1 MIVKLWDGSV
11 IRCIVFTLL
20 FSCSSYQFDSGQE
33 ATNGGNNNSI
43 SSELT
48 ADQSPTTSEMI
59 IEQFPARSGEGFEV
73 FSVEITT
80 KKLDILIVVDN
91 STTMNRANMALGE
104 KITPLISEISTSN
117 WQIVV
122 TTSTITD
129 CLRGII
135 KQGEGSLDAFK
146 EIINKVHSK
155 YLSVNDLDSSNN
167 EQVVKM
173 ARRALEGMPIAQNV
187 GNRTTDIDCRGERKR
202 WLRPDSLLVVL
213 MVSDEDA
220 DDESQPH
227 GGLPIVDPDG
237 DPSDY
242 RCENSSC
249 IDDFYSYLSTIRVP
263 HVSAKIYG
271 IFDKRKNDLA
281 PSGYG
286 YHRSNLYL
294 QWRDNENRSLF
305 DLHHDLYQADT
316 YILNDFDVIFKEI
329 SKNISTSLQNTFV
342 LKNTYDADTTRVI
355 LTKTDNSTVELS
367 PSTYTINNKTLK
379 INRDQLRETTKVKI
393 QKDP

>member
-1 MIVKLWDGSV
+1 MIRG
-11 IRCIVFTLL
+11 IVFTLL
-20 FSCSSYQFDSGQE
+20 FSCSSYQLGSGQG
-33 ATNGGNNNSI
+33 TSSSDDNHSI
-43 SSELT
+43 SGEMN
-48 ADQSPTTSEMI
+48 AERSPATSEVI
-59 IEQFPARSGEGFEV
+59 IEQFPARSGEDFEI

-91 STTMNRANMALGE
+91 STTMNSANRELGE
-104 KITPLISEISTSN
+104 KIAPLISEISISD

-129 CLRGII
+129 CLRGIV
-135 KQGEGSLDAFK
+135 KKGEGSLEKFK
-146 EIINKVHSK
+146 AIIDKVHSK

-173 ARRALEGMPIAQNV
+173 ARRALEGMPIAKNV
-187 GNRTTDIDCRGERKR
+187 GNRTTDINCRGERKR
-202 WLRPDSLLVVL
+202 WLRPNSLLVVL
-213 MVSDEDA
+213 MVTDEDA

-227 GGLPIVDPDG
+227 GGLPAVDPDG

-271 IFDKRKNDLA
+271 ILDKRKNDLP

-294 QWRDNENRSLF
+294 QWRDEENKPLF
-305 DLHHDLYQADT
+305 DLHHDLYQSGA
-316 YILNDFDVIFKEI
+316 YNLNNFDVIFKEI

-342 LKNTYDADTTRVI
+342 LKNTYDPDTTQVI
-355 LTKTDNSTVELS
+355 LTKTDNSTMELS
-367 PSTYTINNKTLK
+367 PSTYTINSKTLK
-379 INRDQLRETTKVKI
+379 INPDQLREARQVKI